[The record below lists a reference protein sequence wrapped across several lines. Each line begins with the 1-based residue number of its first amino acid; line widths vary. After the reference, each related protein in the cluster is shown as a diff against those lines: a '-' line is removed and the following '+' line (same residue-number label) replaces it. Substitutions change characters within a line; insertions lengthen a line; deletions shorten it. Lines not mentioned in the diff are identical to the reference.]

1 RSDEEEQ
8 VDWLAAQLGY
18 KKVGLVF
25 AQSQVEKAY
34 DAIMN
39 TAELMLAELG
49 EHCTT
54 VVVSWDPEGGE
65 AGGHVHFEAFQ
76 CSKQCVQL
84 AKDGWLVPP
93 GGSPGGVTQLRNPA
107 DPAAKEP
114 VMVAARVV
122 SWSLSAGKDA
132 GEVDND
138 YFLCPVK
145 IADHEGPLTSSFPI
159 ENRLL
164 PQGKTELREHLR
176 RMGSRPY
183 VEKLSD
189 FHLLLWLTK
198 QPNLDRHDMTLLLD
212 AVKTKAP
219 VLEGYRVIIDS
230 IAGL

>member
-1 RSDEEEQ
+1 
-8 VDWLAAQLGY
+8 
-18 KKVGLVF
+18 
-25 AQSQVEKAY
+25 
-34 DAIMN
+34 M
-39 TAELMLAELG
+39 M
-49 EHCTT
+49 
-54 VVVSWDPEGGE
+54 
-65 AGGHVHFEAFQ
+65 
-76 CSKQCVQL
+76 
-84 AKDGWLVPP
+84 
-93 GGSPGGVTQLRNPA
+93 
-107 DPAAKEP
+107 
-114 VMVAARVV
+114 
-122 SWSLSAGKDA
+122 
-132 GEVDND
+132 
-138 YFLCPVK
+138 
-145 IADHEGPLTSSFPI
+145 GPLTSSFPI